1 MKVQTQNRAG
11 LVLIILGILL
21 MAGQYAGTRIGF
33 LPLFMWRMWALL
45 PLALGAI
52 FLTTPFIYPENRGLG
67 GMFIPGAILTVN
79 GLMLTASS
87 LFDWWSL
94 WSWAWPLQFL
104 GLAIGFILAGWRLRV
119 PDLLIPASIFLTN
132 WLLFQVSTVTGWWHL
147 WAYFWPLELAGI
159 AAGLLLT
166 GAIKGSRS
174 MHRGGLVVAQV
185 AAVSFFI
192 MLLFGATAY
201 LALTS
206 GVLLTGTGLVLLGW
220 NLVGRGRLPAG
231 ATPQAAPLD
240 EPIAKEPLK
249 GDNSP
254 K

>member
-1 MKVQTQNRAG
+1 MKVQTHNRAG
-11 LVLIILGILL
+11 LVLIFLGILL
-21 MAGQYAGTRIGF
+21 MAGQYAGGRLGF
-33 LPLFMWRMWALL
+33 LPLFTWRMWALL

-52 FLTTPFIYPENRGLG
+52 MMITPFIYRENRGLG
-67 GMFIPGAILTVN
+67 GMFIPGAILTLN

-104 GLAIGFILAGWRLRV
+104 GLAVGFIMAGWRLRV

-132 WLLFQVSTVTGWWHL
+132 WLLFQVSALTGWWHL

-166 GAIKGSRS
+166 GAIKNSRS
-174 MHRGGLVVAQV
+174 MRRGGLVVAQV
-185 AAVSFFI
+185 AAVSLFI

-201 LALTS
+201 LALST
-206 GVLLTGTGLVLLGW
+206 GVLLTGTGLILLGW

-231 ATPQAAPLD
+231 LAAETAPLA
-240 EPIAKEPLK
+240 EPVEKAPLK
-249 GDNSP
+249 GEDSP
-254 K
+254 